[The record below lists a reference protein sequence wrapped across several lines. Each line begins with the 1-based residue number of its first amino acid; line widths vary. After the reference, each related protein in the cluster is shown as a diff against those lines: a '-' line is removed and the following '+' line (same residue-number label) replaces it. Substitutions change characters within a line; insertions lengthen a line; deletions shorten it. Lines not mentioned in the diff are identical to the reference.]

1 MSRKL
6 CFSILLVQKQIWL
19 LYLIILVWIDID
31 VTTHISITIQ
41 DCFRSRLLID
51 GEKYIYMGCDK
62 KARIEA
68 ICVFRFYL
76 GTNIFL
82 DLKNTFIVPSLR

>member
-1 MSRKL
+1 M
-6 CFSILLVQKQIWL
+6 LLNFVSSETNL
-19 LYLIILVWIDID
+19 AIILNNTCLIDID

-51 GEKYIYMGCDK
+51 DEKYIYMGCDK